1 MIDESLIKRHSI
13 GKDGFTWWLGQV
25 CEAKTW
31 EANYPELDVETYDE
45 LPGFKRRVKVSILG
59 WHTSSK
65 EELKNDELP
74 WAYCL
79 MPTSAGGGSG
89 GFSESLALTGGEWV
103 FGFFLDGSE
112 GQQPVIIGLFDKSTQ
127 EDFRKDIPEIRYA
140 PFSGFTNDKPEP
152 LTVIKTEEGIKRKGK
167 GDANQKVGEGEV
179 KQQQLSAEDNAR
191 IDRSDTTEQ
200 KAREKVKH
208 LNDVVTGKMRIANNS
223 DSYNPQEWVKIFS
236 ERESLLKQVSKDYQ
250 DSPITPYLTPLFD
263 EAERTAAGIAGPMKD
278 IQANVLGKAL

>member
-45 LPGFKRRVKVSILG
+45 LPGFKRRVKVAILG

-103 FGFFLDGSE
+103 FGFFLDSNE
-112 GQQPVIIGLFDKSTQ
+112 GQQPVIIGPVSYTH
-127 EDFRKDIPEIRYA
+127 
-140 PFSGFTNDKPEP
+140 
-152 LTVIKTEEGIKRKGK
+152 LTLPTICSV
-167 GDANQKVGEGEV
+167 
-179 KQQQLSAEDNAR
+179 
-191 IDRSDTTEQ
+191 
-200 KAREKVKH
+200 
-208 LNDVVTGKMRIANNS
+208 
-223 DSYNPQEWVKIFS
+223 
-236 ERESLLKQVSKDYQ
+236 
-250 DSPITPYLTPLFD
+250 
-263 EAERTAAGIAGPMKD
+263 
-278 IQANVLGKAL
+278 